1 MSKIIFINLRNVR
14 EDNDLKQK
22 DLAKLIS
29 VSPRTY
35 SHYENYEREMPI
47 ATWKLLSKIFNHSI
61 DFLCITAEVD
71 YDVQYHRIIGGH
83 GNMMLGVQPIVAPVH
98 PVMLA
103 GQQLI

>member
-1 MSKIIFINLRNVR
+1 MGKIIFINLRNVR

-47 ATWKLLSKIFNHSI
+47 ATWKLDVSI
-61 DFLCITAEVD
+61 KT
-71 YDVQYHRIIGGH
+71 VQVKWK
-83 GNMMLGVQPIVAPVH
+83 N
-98 PVMLA
+98 
-103 GQQLI
+103 

>member
-1 MSKIIFINLRNVR
+1 MKQEDILNRLKDIR
-14 EDNDLKQK
+14 ENNDLKQK

-71 YDVQYHRIIGGH
+71 
-83 GNMMLGVQPIVAPVH
+83 
-98 PVMLA
+98 
-103 GQQLI
+103 

>member
-47 ATWKLLSKIFNHSI
+47 ATWKLLS
-61 DFLCITAEVD
+61 
-71 YDVQYHRIIGGH
+71 
-83 GNMMLGVQPIVAPVH
+83 
-98 PVMLA
+98 
-103 GQQLI
+103 

>member
-47 ATWKLLSKIFNHSI
+47 ATWKLLFQN
-61 DFLCITAEVD
+61 F
-71 YDVQYHRIIGGH
+71 
-83 GNMMLGVQPIVAPVH
+83 
-98 PVMLA
+98 
-103 GQQLI
+103 

>member
-35 SHYENYEREMPI
+35 SHYENYEREQKRTLWI
-47 ATWKLLSKIFNHSI
+47 CL
-61 DFLCITAEVD
+61 
-71 YDVQYHRIIGGH
+71 
-83 GNMMLGVQPIVAPVH
+83 
-98 PVMLA
+98 
-103 GQQLI
+103 

>member
-47 ATWKLLSKIFNHSI
+47 ATWKLLPKIFNHSI

-71 YDVQYHRIIGGH
+71 
-83 GNMMLGVQPIVAPVH
+83 
-98 PVMLA
+98 
-103 GQQLI
+103 

>member
-47 ATWKLLSKIFNHSI
+47 ATRNFFPKFLIIVLIFYA
-61 DFLCITAEVD
+61 LP
-71 YDVQYHRIIGGH
+71 QK
-83 GNMMLGVQPIVAPVH
+83 
-98 PVMLA
+98 
-103 GQQLI
+103 